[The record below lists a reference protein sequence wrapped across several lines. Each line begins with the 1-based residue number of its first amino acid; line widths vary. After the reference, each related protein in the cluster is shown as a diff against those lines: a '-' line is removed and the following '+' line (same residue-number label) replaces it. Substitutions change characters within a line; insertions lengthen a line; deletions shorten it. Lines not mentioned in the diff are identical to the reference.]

1 MKINLKLDLSH
12 LPEGHTGHLMP
23 TEEVVNTFLD
33 ISKKSKIK
41 NILEFGFNTGWS
53 SYIMLELFKKAK
65 ITSIEI
71 YKFSEALK
79 GVSIIKNTF
88 QSRFEIIWEDSQIL
102 YKKILENIIRLPFN
116 NYDTAFID
124 GGHYPEIVD
133 NDIKLS
139 KLVGIKNFIFDD
151 GECPNILPAIY
162 KHNDLKL
169 INKYPYFPL
178 RKINNRYFLKYAEL
192 NSNGSVT
199 VILLNNLR

>member
-1 MKINLKLDLSH
+1 MRINLKLDLSH

-102 YKKILENIIRLPFN
+102 YKKILEDIIRLPFN

-151 GECPNILPAIY
+151 GECPNILPAIH

-178 RKINNRYFLKYAEL
+178 RKINNRYFLKKNKGWKVGLHHYQ
-192 NSNGSVT
+192 
-199 VILLNNLR
+199 LLT

>member
-1 MKINLKLDLSH
+1 MRINLKLDLSH

-65 ITSIEI
+65 ITSIAI
-71 YKFSEALK
+71 YQFSEALK

-178 RKINNRYFLKYAEL
+178 RKINNRYFLKKNKGWKVGLHHYQ
-192 NSNGSVT
+192 
-199 VILLNNLR
+199 LLT

>member
-1 MKINLKLDLSH
+1 MRINLKLDLSH

-102 YKKILENIIRLPFN
+102 YKRILENIIRLPFN

-178 RKINNRYFLKYAEL
+178 RKINNRYFLKKNKGWKVGLHHYQ
-192 NSNGSVT
+192 
-199 VILLNNLR
+199 LLT

>member
-139 KLVGIKNFIFDD
+139 KLVGIKNFILDD

-178 RKINNRYFLKYAEL
+178 RKINNRYFLKKNKGWKVGLHHYQ
-192 NSNGSVT
+192 
-199 VILLNNLR
+199 ILT

>member
-102 YKKILENIIRLPFN
+102 YKRILENIIRLPFN

-169 INKYPYFPL
+169 INKYPYPPL
-178 RKINNRYFLKYAEL
+178 RKINNRYFLKKNKGWKVGLHHYQ
-192 NSNGSVT
+192 
-199 VILLNNLR
+199 LLT

>member
-1 MKINLKLDLSH
+1 MRINLKLDLSH

-88 QSRFEIIWEDSQIL
+88 QSRFEIILEDSQIL

-178 RKINNRYFLKYAEL
+178 RKINNRYFLKKNKGWKVGL
-192 NSNGSVT
+192 HH
-199 VILLNNLR
+199 

>member
-1 MKINLKLDLSH
+1 MRINLKLDLSH

-102 YKKILENIIRLPFN
+102 YKKIFWYRFS
-116 NYDTAFID
+116 YW
-124 GGHYPEIVD
+124 
-133 NDIKLS
+133 
-139 KLVGIKNFIFDD
+139 
-151 GECPNILPAIY
+151 
-162 KHNDLKL
+162 
-169 INKYPYFPL
+169 
-178 RKINNRYFLKYAEL
+178 
-192 NSNGSVT
+192 
-199 VILLNNLR
+199 

>member
-1 MKINLKLDLSH
+1 MRINLKLDLSH

-178 RKINNRYFLKYAEL
+178 RKINNRYFLKKNKGWKVGLHHYE
-192 NSNGSVT
+192 
-199 VILLNNLR
+199 IK

>member
-1 MKINLKLDLSH
+1 MRINLKLDLSH

-151 GECPNILPAIY
+151 GECPNILPAIH

-178 RKINNRYFLKYAEL
+178 RKINNRYVLKKNKGWKVGLHHYQ
-192 NSNGSVT
+192 
-199 VILLNNLR
+199 LLT

>member
-1 MKINLKLDLSH
+1 MRINLKLDLSH

-53 SYIMLELFKKAK
+53 SYIMLELIKKAK

-178 RKINNRYFLKYAEL
+178 RKINNRYFLKKNKGWKVGLHHYQ
-192 NSNGSVT
+192 
-199 VILLNNLR
+199 ILT

>member
-1 MKINLKLDLSH
+1 MIINLKLDLSH

-178 RKINNRYFLKYAEL
+178 RKINNRYFLKKNKGWKVGLHHYE
-192 NSNGSVT
+192 
-199 VILLNNLR
+199 IK

>member
-1 MKINLKLDLSH
+1 MRINLKLDLSH

-88 QSRFEIIWEDSQIL
+88 H
-102 YKKILENIIRLPFN
+102 
-116 NYDTAFID
+116 FIC
-124 GGHYPEIVD
+124 
-133 NDIKLS
+133 
-139 KLVGIKNFIFDD
+139 FIF
-151 GECPNILPAIY
+151 GITFIVSLFTQR
-162 KHNDLKL
+162 KLK
-169 INKYPYFPL
+169 
-178 RKINNRYFLKYAEL
+178 
-192 NSNGSVT
+192 
-199 VILLNNLR
+199 ILLNNINITISKQSDKFLYSYI

>member
-1 MKINLKLDLSH
+1 MRIDLKLDLSH

-23 TEEVVNTFLD
+23 TEEVVNAFLD

-151 GECPNILPAIY
+151 GECPNILPAIH

-178 RKINNRYFLKYAEL
+178 RKINNRYFLKKNKGWKVGLHHYQ
-192 NSNGSVT
+192 
-199 VILLNNLR
+199 LLT

>member
-1 MKINLKLDLSH
+1 MRINLKLDLSH
-12 LPEGHTGHLMP
+12 LPEGHTGHLIP
-23 TEEVVNTFLD
+23 TEEVVNAFLD

-178 RKINNRYFLKYAEL
+178 RKINNRYFLKKNKGWKVGLHHYQ
-192 NSNGSVT
+192 
-199 VILLNNLR
+199 LLT

>member
-1 MKINLKLDLSH
+1 MRINLKLDLSH

-178 RKINNRYFLKYAEL
+178 GKINNRYFLKKNKGWKVGLHHYQ
-192 NSNGSVT
+192 
-199 VILLNNLR
+199 LLT

>member
-1 MKINLKLDLSH
+1 MRINLKLDLSH

-41 NILEFGFNTGWS
+41 NIIEFGFNTGWS
-53 SYIMLELFKKAK
+53 SYIMLELLKKTK

-151 GECPNILPAIY
+151 GECSNILPAIY

-178 RKINNRYFLKYAEL
+178 RKINNRYFLKKNKGWKVGLHHYQ
-192 NSNGSVT
+192 
-199 VILLNNLR
+199 ILT

>member
-53 SYIMLELFKKAK
+53 SYIMLDLFKKAK

-178 RKINNRYFLKYAEL
+178 RKINNRYVLKKNKGWKVGLHHYQ
-192 NSNGSVT
+192 
-199 VILLNNLR
+199 LLT

>member
-1 MKINLKLDLSH
+1 MRINLKLDLSH
-12 LPEGHTGHLMP
+12 LPEGHTGHLIP
-23 TEEVVNTFLD
+23 TEEVVNAFLD

-178 RKINNRYFLKYAEL
+178 RKINNRYFLKKNKGWKVGLHHYE
-192 NSNGSVT
+192 
-199 VILLNNLR
+199 IK

>member
-1 MKINLKLDLSH
+1 MRINLKLDLSH

-53 SYIMLELFKKAK
+53 SYIMLELFKKAN

-178 RKINNRYFLKYAEL
+178 RKINNRYFLKKNKGWKVGLHHYQ
-192 NSNGSVT
+192 
-199 VILLNNLR
+199 LLT

>member
-116 NYDTAFID
+116 NYHTAFID

-178 RKINNRYFLKYAEL
+178 RKINNRYFLKKNKGWKVGLHHYQ
-192 NSNGSVT
+192 
-199 VILLNNLR
+199 LLT

>member
-1 MKINLKLDLSH
+1 MRIDLKLDLSH

-178 RKINNRYFLKYAEL
+178 RKINNRYVLKKNKGWKVGLHHYQ
-192 NSNGSVT
+192 
-199 VILLNNLR
+199 LLT

>member
-23 TEEVVNTFLD
+23 TEEAINTFLD

-178 RKINNRYFLKYAEL
+178 RKINNRYFLKKNKGWKVGLHHYQ
-192 NSNGSVT
+192 
-199 VILLNNLR
+199 LLT

>member
-178 RKINNRYFLKYAEL
+178 RKINNRYFLKKNKGWKVGLHHYQ
-192 NSNGSVT
+192 
-199 VILLNNLR
+199 LLT

>member
-1 MKINLKLDLSH
+1 MRINLKLDLSH

-23 TEEVVNTFLD
+23 TEEVVNAFLD

-178 RKINNRYFLKYAEL
+178 RKINNRYFLKKNKGWKVGL
-192 NSNGSVT
+192 HH
-199 VILLNNLR
+199 

>member
-1 MKINLKLDLSH
+1 
-12 LPEGHTGHLMP
+12 
-23 TEEVVNTFLD
+23 
-33 ISKKSKIK
+33 
-41 NILEFGFNTGWS
+41 
-53 SYIMLELFKKAK
+53 MLELFKKAK

-178 RKINNRYFLKYAEL
+178 RKINNRYFLKKNKGWKVGLHHYQ
-192 NSNGSVT
+192 
-199 VILLNNLR
+199 LLT

>member
-1 MKINLKLDLSH
+1 MRINLKLDLSH

-102 YKKILENIIRLPFN
+102 YKKILENIIKLPFN

-178 RKINNRYFLKYAEL
+178 RKINNRYFLKKNKGWKVGLHHYQ
-192 NSNGSVT
+192 
-199 VILLNNLR
+199 LLT

>member
-1 MKINLKLDLSH
+1 MRIDLKLDLSH

-23 TEEVVNTFLD
+23 TEEVINTFLD

-178 RKINNRYFLKYAEL
+178 RKINNRYFLKKNKGWKVGLHHYQ
-192 NSNGSVT
+192 
-199 VILLNNLR
+199 LLT

>member
-71 YKFSEALK
+71 YKFSEAIK

-178 RKINNRYFLKYAEL
+178 RKINNRYFLKKNKGWKVGLHHYE
-192 NSNGSVT
+192 
-199 VILLNNLR
+199 IK

>member
-151 GECPNILPAIY
+151 GDCPNILPAIY

-178 RKINNRYFLKYAEL
+178 RKINNRYFLKKNKGWKVGLHHYE
-192 NSNGSVT
+192 
-199 VILLNNLR
+199 IK

>member
-178 RKINNRYFLKYAEL
+178 RKINNRYVLKKNKGWKVGLHHYQ
-192 NSNGSVT
+192 
-199 VILLNNLR
+199 ILT

>member
-1 MKINLKLDLSH
+1 MRINLKLDLSH

-178 RKINNRYFLKYAEL
+178 RKINNRYVLKKNKGWKVGLHHYQ
-192 NSNGSVT
+192 
-199 VILLNNLR
+199 LLT

>member
-1 MKINLKLDLSH
+1 MRINLKLDLSH

-151 GECPNILPAIY
+151 GDCPNILPAIY

-178 RKINNRYFLKYAEL
+178 RKINNRYFLKKNKGWKVGLHHYE
-192 NSNGSVT
+192 
-199 VILLNNLR
+199 IK

>member
-178 RKINNRYFLKYAEL
+178 RKINNRYVLKKNKGWKVGLHHYQ
-192 NSNGSVT
+192 
-199 VILLNNLR
+199 LLT

>member
-1 MKINLKLDLSH
+1 MRIDLKLDLSH

-178 RKINNRYFLKYAEL
+178 RKINNRYFLKKNKGWKVGLHHYQ
-192 NSNGSVT
+192 
-199 VILLNNLR
+199 LLT

>member
-1 MKINLKLDLSH
+1 MRINLKLDLSH

-178 RKINNRYFLKYAEL
+178 RKINNRYFLKKNKGWKVGL
-192 NSNGSVT
+192 HH
-199 VILLNNLR
+199 

>member
-23 TEEVVNTFLD
+23 TEEVINTFLD

-178 RKINNRYFLKYAEL
+178 RKINNRYFLKKNKGWKVGLHHYQ
-192 NSNGSVT
+192 
-199 VILLNNLR
+199 LLT

>member
-1 MKINLKLDLSH
+1 MRINLKLDLSH

-23 TEEVVNTFLD
+23 TEEVINTFLD

-178 RKINNRYFLKYAEL
+178 RKINNRYFLKKNKGWKVGLHHYQ
-192 NSNGSVT
+192 
-199 VILLNNLR
+199 LLT

>member
-1 MKINLKLDLSH
+1 MRINLKLDLSH

-178 RKINNRYFLKYAEL
+178 RKINNRYFLKKNKGWKVGLHHYQ
-192 NSNGSVT
+192 
-199 VILLNNLR
+199 LLT